1 MGFRTKLILSY
12 AAIIFLTLLLALA
25 LVSFVVQQTQ
35 QGEREKTEQR
45 LKRNAELVVDTLT
58 QNGSIRPTAIPTY
71 ARAFESRILLIAES
85 GDVLLDSEP
94 VADKNLTGKHIS
106 GYKLAPRQP
115 SATSIAYRGNFTLDG
130 VNNIYFAVPTFY
142 RTDTRTETDL
152 VLSVPEAQLAFNW
165 GSFLQ
170 GLAVA
175 ASIALLISI
184 GAAYFLARSIARPLI
199 RMTRASEAIA
209 QGDYNHRIEGAG
221 KGEDEVSRLGLSFN
235 RMAEEVA
242 RSQQTMRDFVAN
254 VSHELKTPLTSIQGF
269 SQAVLD
275 GTADSRPMV
284 EHSVTVI
291 YDEAARMRRLV
302 DELLDLS
309 RIESGQIEFNRRE
322 LDLRQLLERLVIKL
336 GPQAVQKGI
345 SFNLNLDAYQ
355 SQLPGPRAKASNDQ
369 LTLRAISDNNL
380 VGPLVWGDADRLE
393 QVFTNIIDNAIKYSP
408 ERGEVVLEL
417 KLLQVGEHTGF
428 NRALVTI
435 SNSGPLI
442 PVEQLPRIFE
452 RFYKLDKSRAKKK
465 GDSTGL
471 GLAIVKELLEA
482 HNGTIQVQ
490 SQPLS
495 PANYPFPVPVTE
507 GLTTF
512 TISLP
517 LVGLPKPVPA
527 LPESI
532 PALPQ

>member
-1 MGFRTKLILSY
+1 
-12 AAIIFLTLLLALA
+12 
-25 LVSFVVQQTQ
+25 
-35 QGEREKTEQR
+35 
-45 LKRNAELVVDTLT
+45 
-58 QNGSIRPTAIPTY
+58 
-71 ARAFESRILLIAES
+71 
-85 GDVLLDSEP
+85 
-94 VADKNLTGKHIS
+94 
-106 GYKLAPRQP
+106 
-115 SATSIAYRGNFTLDG
+115 
-130 VNNIYFAVPTFY
+130 
-142 RTDTRTETDL
+142 
-152 VLSVPEAQLAFNW
+152 VPEAQLAFNW
-165 GSFLQ
+165 GNFLQ
-170 GLAVA
+170 GLGIA
-175 ASIALLISI
+175 ASIALMISI

-199 RMTRASEAIA
+199 RMTQASEAIA
-209 QGDYNHRIEGAG
+209 QGDYNQRIESAG
-221 KGEDEVSRLGLSFN
+221 KGEDEISRLGLSFN
-235 RMAEEVA
+235 RMAQEVD

-275 GTADSRPMV
+275 GTADSRPLV

-322 LDLRQLLERLVIKL
+322 LDLRRLLERLVIKL
-336 GPQAVQKGI
+336 APQAVQKGI
-345 SFNLNLDAYQ
+345 HFNLTLDAYQ
-355 SQLPGPRAKASNDQ
+355 TQLPGPRSKAAHDQ
-369 LTLRAISDNNL
+369 PTLRGISDNNL

-408 ERGEVVLEL
+408 ESGEVLIEL
-417 KLLQVGEHTGF
+417 KLIEVGEHLGF

-435 SNSGPLI
+435 SNTGPLI
-442 PVEQLPRIFE
+442 PLEQLPRIFE

-471 GLAIVKELLEA
+471 GLAIAKELLEA
-482 HNGTIQVQ
+482 HNGKIQVQ
-490 SQPLS
+490 SQLIT
-495 PANYPFPVPVTE
+495 PANYPFPVPATE

-517 LVGLPKPVPA
+517 LVGLPKITPA